1 LQGLADILRQLP
13 SKADGIP
20 QSEIADMELILA
32 GHLVSGDAMLGH
44 VFCRRALIQAF
55 SLKTGL
61 AGRDKSPLAAGYAAA
76 SMAVDDAGASVTN
89 PAAFL
94 PSRIWEALQ
103 IMAPESA
110 DPSFLPKLTDQDRA
124 VYAKA
129 RAAAAPGA
137 QTLVEAVLSH
147 QNAIIGAYF
156 NGIKSEAPNA
166 PEWVNAEMRTEQL
179 RRLNRSWPE
188 VFTALAAFDEK
199 SRAFTLA
206 ENMAKYKAE
215 QSTVTSAQI
224 CATRL
229 RQIDQ
234 AKQQW
239 ALELG
244 KQASDTP
251 AWDDLKRFFGGTVP
265 QCPDGGTYSPGSI
278 TRKPKCS
285 VEGHVCP

>member
-1 LQGLADILRQLP
+1 MDGPDAAGASALAAVAPENALGCYLQGALAFKSTDKKAALEAFRNAAKRPQLLIYDRGSVSNALFKALDALSLKGQNRLWVSSWIATRWIHFEYGNLQGLADILRQLP

-129 RAAAAPGA
+129 RAAAAPGYGG
-137 QTLVEAVLSH
+137 S
-147 QNAIIGAYF
+147 GR
-156 NGIKSEAPNA
+156 G
-166 PEWVNAEMRTEQL
+166 
-179 RRLNRSWPE
+179 
-188 VFTALAAFDEK
+188 
-199 SRAFTLA
+199 
-206 ENMAKYKAE
+206 
-215 QSTVTSAQI
+215 
-224 CATRL
+224 
-229 RQIDQ
+229 
-234 AKQQW
+234 
-239 ALELG
+239 
-244 KQASDTP
+244 P
-251 AWDDLKRFFGGTVP
+251 A
-265 QCPDGGTYSPGSI
+265 
-278 TRKPKCS
+278 
-285 VEGHVCP
+285 H